1 MKQLLSM
8 IPALLQLGLWA
19 ITVLLYVM
27 LAIVNRQQIK
37 KHWKP
42 GLVLSLAIM
51 AMIIPSVI
59 FGIIHLDTSL
69 IDEGILILLIVGIF
83 IGVIINIL
91 KLGWHMIIFV
101 VGEAEWKKTGWGVD
115 LTEEEKRNPTWR
127 QLVRPFM
134 IGVVAAII
142 STVAFYLMD
151 VKEGDMMVVIQKF
164 FPTAAEAPLI
174 VGVPVTCL
182 FMMAAAIS
190 EELSYRGGI
199 LAYIL
204 RITRKNQLLT
214 WIGIL
219 LLNLPW
225 ALAHIPNTN
234 HPPAKVAQIMILGVI
249 FTYLA
254 KHRSMRAAIA
264 AHIGLNLASAAIAFV
279 FA

>member
-1 MKQLLSM
+1 M

-19 ITVLLYVM
+19 ITILLYVM

-42 GLVLSLAIM
+42 GLVLSSTIM
-51 AMIIPSVI
+51 AMLIPSVI
-59 FGIIHLDTSL
+59 FGIVHLDRSS

-83 IGVIINIL
+83 IGVIIQIL

-101 VGEAEWKKTGWGVD
+101 VGEAEWKKTEWGLD
-115 LTEEEKRNPTWR
+115 LTDEEKRSPTWR
-127 QLVRPFM
+127 QLVGPFM
-134 IGVVAAII
+134 IGVAAAVV
-142 STVAFYLMD
+142 STVVFYFMD
-151 VKEGDMMVVIQKF
+151 VKEGELMVIIQKF
-164 FPTAAEAPLI
+164 FPTAATAPAI
-174 VGVPVTCL
+174 VSVPVTCL

-199 LAYIL
+199 LAFIL
-204 RITRKNQLLT
+204 RITRKNRLLT

-234 HPPAKVAQIMILGVI
+234 HPPAKVAQMMILGVI

-264 AHIGLNLASAAIAFV
+264 AHIGLNLAAATIAFV